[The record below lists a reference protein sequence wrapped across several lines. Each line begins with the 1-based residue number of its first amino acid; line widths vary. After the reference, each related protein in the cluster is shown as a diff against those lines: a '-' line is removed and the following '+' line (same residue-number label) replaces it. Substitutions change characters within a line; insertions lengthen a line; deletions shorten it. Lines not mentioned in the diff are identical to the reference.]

1 MKLLV
6 MLPCLNEA
14 ATISEVIH
22 SIPRKIAGVE
32 AVDVVVIN
40 DGSSDDSES
49 VAKKAGA
56 EVISHKVNQG
66 VGKAFQSGLNF
77 ALNKNYDMMVNI
89 DSDGQ
94 FSPQDIPKLVM
105 PILEGKAEFVT
116 ASRFLSGKMI
126 PHMSSVKLWGNHK
139 MSKLISKLANK
150 SFTDVSC
157 GFRAYSRETLS
168 RLTLH
173 GQFTYTQ
180 ETFLDLAFKNIKMIE
195 VPIDVKYFPDR
206 QSRVARSILNY
217 AYNTSLIIFRTYR
230 DYQPLKFFWSIAT
243 AFAVPGTLLLS
254 FLLSWY
260 LTKGSFTPHI
270 WSGFLGG
277 SLMAVALTFFIVGIF
292 ADMLDRI
299 RANQE
304 EILYRLRRES

>member
-1 MKLLV
+1 MRLLV
-6 MLPCLNEA
+6 MMPCLNEA
-14 ATISEVIH
+14 ATISNVIQA
-22 SIPRKIAGVE
+22 IPRKIRGIE
-32 AVDVVVIN
+32 KVDVVVIN
-40 DGSSDDSES
+40 DGSTDDSEQ
-49 VAKKAGA
+49 VARQAGA

-66 VGKAFQSGLNF
+66 VGRAFQSGLNF
-77 ALNKNYDMMVNI
+77 ALNNNYDMMVNI

-94 FSPQDIPKLVM
+94 FSPNDIPKLVN

-116 ASRFLSGKMI
+116 ASRFLSGKVI

-157 GFRAYSRETLS
+157 GFRAYSKETLM

-180 ETFLDLAFKNIKMIE
+180 ETFLDLAFKNIKMVEI
-195 VPIDVKYFPDR
+195 PIDVKYFPDR

-230 DYQPLKFFWSIAT
+230 DYQPLKFFWAIA
-243 AFAVPGTLLLS
+243 AVFATPGVLLLS

-260 LTKGSFTPHI
+260 IAQGSFTPHI

-277 SLMAVALTFFIVGIF
+277 SLMAVSLLFFIVGIF

-304 EILYRLRRES
+304 EILYKLRKSS

>member
-1 MKLLV
+1 MRLLV
-6 MLPCLNEA
+6 MMPCLNEA
-14 ATISEVIH
+14 ATISNVIQA
-22 SIPRKIAGVE
+22 IPRKIRGIE
-32 AVDVVVIN
+32 KVDVVVIN
-40 DGSSDDSES
+40 DGSTDDSEQ
-49 VAKKAGA
+49 VARQAGA

-66 VGKAFQSGLNF
+66 VGRAFQSGLNF
-77 ALNKNYDMMVNI
+77 ALNNNYDMMVNI

-94 FSPQDIPKLVM
+94 FSPNDIPKLVN

-116 ASRFLSGKMI
+116 ASRFLSGKVI

-157 GFRAYSRETLS
+157 GFRAYSKETLM

-180 ETFLDLAFKNIKMIE
+180 ETFLDLAFKNIKMVEI
-195 VPIDVKYFPDR
+195 PIDVKYFPDR

-230 DYQPLKFFWSIAT
+230 DYQPLKFFWAIA
-243 AFAVPGTLLLS
+243 AVFATPGVLLLS

-260 LTKGSFTPHI
+260 ITQGSFTPHI
-270 WSGFLGG
+270 WAGFLGG
-277 SLMAVALTFFIVGIF
+277 SLMAVSLLFFIVGIF

-304 EILYRLRRES
+304 EILYKLRKSS